1 MVTLLANTEITA
13 ALARELVESHPLDA
27 ARVLERLE
35 PPEAWEALRLF
46 DDSLRPAVLE
56 GFNAEYAA
64 RVLLEAPAEDS
75 TEIVKLLPS
84 EVTADLLEYF
94 PDEDR
99 EKLLGELS
107 DLHAEEI
114 EELSDY
120 DEDTAGGV
128 MSPEFVS
135 LREGATVADA
145 MTRLRRMA
153 LIGQSVNY
161 VYVLNDAS
169 QLTGVLMMRDLVLSP
184 SYKLLKDIMVKNV
197 LRVYTSTPLS
207 DVADMLMERRLLAA
221 PVVDDNERL
230 KGVVSATQLVS
241 ELQEEGFEDA
251 QKMFGAGGDES
262 ASSTAWFSIR
272 KRFPWLTVNLGTA
285 FLASLVVA
293 LFDDVIAQITIL
305 ATFMPIVAGQ
315 GGNSGAQALAV
326 TLRSL
331 ALEEI
336 DPKQPRRVLFKEAS
350 VGLINGVLMGLLAG
364 LIAAVVTGK
373 PALGIVIFLAM
384 ITNLIA
390 AGIAGAGIPI
400 LMQRLG
406 QDPAQS
412 SNILLTTVTDCIG
425 YAAFLGMAALAR
437 SWLM

>member
-1 MVTLLANTEITA
+1 MVTLLANTEITI
-13 ALARELVESHPLDA
+13 ALARELVESHPHDA

-35 PPEAWEALRLF
+35 PLEAWEALRLF
-46 DDSLRPAVLE
+46 DESLWPAIIE
-56 GFNAEYAA
+56 GFNSDYAA
-64 RVLLEAPAEDS
+64 RVLLEAPSQDS
-75 TEIVKLLPS
+75 TDIVKELPS

-94 PDEDR
+94 PAE
-99 EKLLGELS
+99 EKQGLLDELS
-107 DLHAEEI
+107 DLHVEEL
-114 EELSDY
+114 EELSSY
-120 DEDTAGGV
+120 EEDTAGSI

-135 LREGATVADA
+135 LREGATVDDA
-145 MTRLRRMA
+145 LTRLRRMA
-153 LIGQSVNY
+153 LVGQNVNY
-161 VYVLNDAS
+161 VYVLNDDS
-169 QLTGVLMMRDLVLSP
+169 QLTGVLLMRDLVLSP
-184 SYKLLKDIMVKNV
+184 PDKQLKDIMIKNV

-207 DVADMLMERRLLAA
+207 DVVDLLKERRLLAA
-221 PVVDDNERL
+221 PVVDDDEKL
-230 KGVVSATQLVS
+230 KGVISATQLVS

-251 QKMFGAGGDES
+251 QKMFGAGEDES

-331 ALEEI
+331 ALGEI
-336 DPKQPRRVLFKEAS
+336 DAKQPRRVLVKEAS
-350 VGLINGVLMGLLAG
+350 VGLLNGVLMGIIAG
-364 LIAAVVTGK
+364 FIAALVTGK

-384 ITNLIA
+384 ITNLVA
-390 AGIAGAGIPI
+390 AGISGAGIPI

-412 SNILLTTVTDCIG
+412 SNILLTTVTDCLG
-425 YAAFLGMAALAR
+425 YAAFLGMAAIAKG
-437 SWLM
+437 WLM

>member
-27 ARVLERLE
+27 ARLLERLE
-35 PPEAWEALRLF
+35 PLEAWEALRLF
-46 DDSLRPAVLE
+46 DETLRPAIIE
-56 GFNAEYAA
+56 GFNSDYAA
-64 RVLLEAPAEDS
+64 RVLLEAPTEDS
-75 TEIVKLLPS
+75 TAIVKVLPS

-94 PDEDR
+94 PEEDR
-99 EKLLGELS
+99 QKLLGELS

-120 DEDTAGGV
+120 EEDTAGSV

-161 VYVLNDAS
+161 VYVLNDNS

-197 LRVYTSTPLS
+197 LRVYTSSPLS

-251 QKMFGAGGDES
+251 QKMFGAGEDES
-262 ASSTAWFSIR
+262 ASSTALFSIR
-272 KRFPWLTVNLGTA
+272 KRLPWLGVNLLTA
-285 FLASLVVA
+285 FLAGAVVGA
-293 LFDDVIAQITIL
+293 FDHVLAQMTFL
-305 ATFMPIVAGQ
+305 AAFLPIVAGQ

-331 ALEEI
+331 ALGEM
-336 DPKQPRRVLFKEAS
+336 DVRKPSRVIIKELL
-350 VGLINGVLMGLLAG
+350 VGLSNGVLIGVLAG
-364 LIAAVVTGK
+364 IVATIISGKVV
-373 PALGIVIFLAM
+373 LGVVILLAM
-384 ITNLIA
+384 IINLVMA
-390 AGIAGAGIPI
+390 AISGSMIPI
-400 LMQRLG
+400 VMQRLG

-412 SNILLTTVTDCIG
+412 SNILLTTVTDCVG
-425 YAAFLGMAALAR
+425 YGVFLLLALLAQP
-437 SWLM
+437 WLM

>member
-35 PPEAWEALRLF
+35 PPETWQALQLF
-46 DDSLRPAVLE
+46 DEGFRPSVIE
-56 GFNAEYAA
+56 GFNSDYAA
-64 RVLLEAPAEDS
+64 RVLLELSSEER
-75 TEIVKLLPS
+75 TTLVKQLPS

-94 PDEDR
+94 PES
-99 EKLLGELS
+99 EKENLLSELS

-114 EELSDY
+114 EELTEY
-120 DEDTAGGV
+120 EEDTAGSV
-128 MSPEFVS
+128 MSPEFVA

-145 MTRLRRMA
+145 LTRLRRMA
-153 LIGQSVNY
+153 LLGQNVNY
-161 VYVLNDAS
+161 VYVLNDES
-169 QLTGVLMMRDLVLSP
+169 QLTGVLLMRDLVLSP
-184 SYKLLKDIMVKNV
+184 SHKLLRDIMVKNV
-197 LRVYTSTPLS
+197 FRVYTSTKLS
-207 DVADMLMERRLLAA
+207 DVANLLKERRLLAA
-221 PVVDDNERL
+221 PVVDDNEHL

-251 QKMFGAGGDES
+251 QKMFGAGEDES
-262 ASSTAWFSIR
+262 ASSTATFSIR
-272 KRFPWLTVNLGTA
+272 KRLPWLTVNLGTA

-293 LFDDVIAQITIL
+293 LFDNVIAQLTIL

-331 ALEEI
+331 ALEEL
-336 DPKQPRRVLFKEAS
+336 DPKQPRRVLLKEAT
-350 VGLINGVLMGLLAG
+350 VGLVNGVLMGLLAG
-364 LIAAVVTGK
+364 VIAAVLTGK
-373 PALGIVIFLAM
+373 PALGMVIFLAM

-390 AGIAGAGIPI
+390 AGVSGAGIPI
-400 LMQRLG
+400 LMQRFG

-412 SNILLTTVTDCIG
+412 SNILLTTVTDCVG
-425 YAAFLGMAALAR
+425 YAAFLGMAALAVT
-437 SWLM
+437 WLV